1 MNAQNWNDIL
11 KLLSM
16 MIIGSRKTVSSER
29 KLFVE
34 TALLLRNQIYQNLNL
49 TPEMAQDWFDLH
61 REELRRSMSSLYFD
75 KTLSSVLNNLKS
87 LPNKKPIIVTM
98 IKMTLTDMGE
108 RSKNEN
114 KVIVGMNEVWGNPK
128 AIIMTG

>member
-1 MNAQNWNDIL
+1 MNAQNWDDIL

-16 MIIGSRKTVSSER
+16 MIIGSRKTVSHER

-34 TALLLRNQIYQNLNL
+34 TALSLRNQIYQDLNL
-49 TPEMAQDWFDLH
+49 TPEMAKDWFDLH
-61 REELRRSMSSLYFD
+61 REELTRSMSSLYFD
-75 KTLSSVLNNLKS
+75 KTLSSILSNLKS

-98 IKMTLTDMGE
+98 IKMTLTDIGE

-114 KVIVGMNEVWGNPK
+114 RVIGGMNEAWGNPK
-128 AIIMTG
+128 PIAMTG